1 MFEKLSDLF
10 KKFLI
15 VAIVVFLINVIVY
28 VLTFVIPQNDNIIK
42 EFKNLNYNNYS
53 LLMKEEGDVL
63 YNFKIPRI
71 GFEKTYLELE
81 CEQKNNNL
89 KCIID
94 KKEYIL
100 NIENFDLKKDIYLSK
115 NNNFYSSLEEILNE
129 KSEKT
134 FKEYLN
140 GDLFYF
146 NIILLILGMFFL
158 LIISGIISKKIIEF
172 VFYLSMIILTIS
184 ISYGFYYFSITDEN
198 KYDYLEQKLNNIN
211 LKIDNDVI
219 IFRNVSNIYINDS
232 YGLEENIN
240 NTYGIDKIQFYIDS
254 KNNNPLSKEY
264 SCKYTDKLYCKQG
277 DKEMVFNVRKHNIMI
292 NQINFK
298 KISEYIGY
306 RNSSE
311 FKKFKKELKN

>member
-15 VAIVVFLINVIVY
+15 VAIVVFLINVIAY

-277 DKEMVFNVRKHNIMI
+277 DKEMVFNVSKHNIMI

>member
-264 SCKYTDKLYCKQG
+264 SCKYTNKLYCKQG
-277 DKEMVFNVRKHNIMI
+277 DKEMVFNVSKHNIMI